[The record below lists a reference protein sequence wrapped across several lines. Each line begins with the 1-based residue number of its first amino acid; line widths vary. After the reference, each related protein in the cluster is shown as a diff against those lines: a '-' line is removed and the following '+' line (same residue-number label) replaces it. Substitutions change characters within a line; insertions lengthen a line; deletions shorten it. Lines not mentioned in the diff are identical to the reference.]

1 MGAVLGLGTTVIVL
15 IAVWYVLQVIGY
27 WKIFQKAGKPG
38 WHSIIPVLNVYD
50 EFDICWKGIYGLLM
64 MVALAVGSAFSNGG
78 ENGGS
83 TSVIAAVCGVL
94 VLVLGIVGNYKLAK
108 SFGKGIGT
116 FLGLVF
122 LEPLFMIILGFGSA
136 EYQGRQ

>member
-1 MGAVLGLGTTVIVL
+1 MAGLGAALFVL
-15 IAVWYVLQVIGY
+15 IGIWYILQVIGY

-38 WHSIIPVLNVYD
+38 WHSIIPILNVYD
-50 EFDICWKGIYGLLM
+50 EFDICWKGFYGLLM

-78 ENGGS
+78 SEGGN
-83 TSVIAAVCGVL
+83 TSVVAAVCGIL

-108 SFGKGIGT
+108 CFGKGIGT